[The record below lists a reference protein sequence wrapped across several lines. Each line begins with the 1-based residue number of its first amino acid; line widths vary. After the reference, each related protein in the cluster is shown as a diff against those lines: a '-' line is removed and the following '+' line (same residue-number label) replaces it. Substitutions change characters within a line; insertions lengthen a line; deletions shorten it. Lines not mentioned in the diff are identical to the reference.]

1 MHFKC
6 GDDTVHGWCFQSA
19 AGPIFLVPREEDWF
33 IAFGTSEPPTRGM
46 LVSALSAIGF
56 VLGEDVGVGVFHSV
70 RADSLGR
77 GLFAMD
83 LRGPISRRSRA
94 TPAVPLTDDT
104 RRDLSSDVA
113 EFVEKIIAYQVA
125 DPSAPISVAIHHY
138 FESLDGLVEKQFL
151 HAWIA
156 AEAIASWAIEHG
168 VFKATSKGRIADHTK
183 WAAWVKSQRATIEGF
198 ANQGM
203 ADKLFGRVMESDA
216 GRENDVQRVFK
227 GEGIEWT
234 AEMEDAEDA
243 RNSNAHEGRMPDRVR
258 LEEMLQAC
266 RACLH
271 HADRV
276 AGATRWLF
284 RRDLGSRQGAGADP
298 HRSTALVESCHVGV
312 DALLRLFAL
321 DAGASDRP
329 MA

>member
-258 LEEMLQAC
+258 DWKKCFKRVGLAYTMLTVLLA
-266 RACLH
+266 RLVGYSGAIL
-271 HADRV
+271 DRGK
-276 AGATRWLF
+276 A
-284 RRDLGSRQGAGADP
+284 LGQIHTDQPPWWKAVTLA
-298 HRSTALVESCHVGV
+298 STHY
-312 DALLRLFAL
+312 
-321 DAGASDRP
+321 SDSSP
-329 MA
+329 